1 MLDSID
7 KYVLMEKFSFQNP
20 DLEDASPIEL
30 SLPYARCLDKRFKG
44 EKFNS
49 KELEDQS
56 TYRMFNDLDLSE
68 IQEGYDDVYLTAFK
82 ESQQDPDKEQDNQ
95 EEMKYDHQTTDP
107 IEEAHTLIF
116 TDDEGCVHILDLQR
130 LIVKYGITP
139 AKDQTKRNN
148 YFPSRIVK
156 IDKNVLFTNKT
167 ELHRELEQNT
177 TQTKS
182 YEEKLSEIPP
192 IYHYSWKMFDEVL
205 TMLSVIEIP
214 NGRSPFEGL
223 SQMDTAEK
231 VSHGYLEHSIK
242 SNNKL
247 VIGSSGTTIVKIY
260 SVLGE
265 SL

>member
-1 MLDSID
+1 VLDSID

-116 TDDEGCVHILDLQR
+116 TDDEGIF
-130 LIVKYGITP
+130 LIF
-139 AKDQTKRNN
+139 KD
-148 YFPSRIVK
+148 
-156 IDKNVLFTNKT
+156 
-167 ELHRELEQNT
+167 
-177 TQTKS
+177 
-182 YEEKLSEIPP
+182 
-192 IYHYSWKMFDEVL
+192 
-205 TMLSVIEIP
+205 
-214 NGRSPFEGL
+214 
-223 SQMDTAEK
+223 
-231 VSHGYLEHSIK
+231 
-242 SNNKL
+242 
-247 VIGSSGTTIVKIY
+247 
-260 SVLGE
+260 
-265 SL
+265 